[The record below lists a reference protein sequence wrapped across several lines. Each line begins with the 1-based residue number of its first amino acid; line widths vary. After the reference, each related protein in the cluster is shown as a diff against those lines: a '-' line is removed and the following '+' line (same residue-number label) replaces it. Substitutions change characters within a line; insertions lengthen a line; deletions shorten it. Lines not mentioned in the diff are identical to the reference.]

1 MKTPH
6 ILLCLALSLLG
17 AGLKAQND
25 LPQVFSPNA
34 AELGKYGKIPVSYF
48 NGLPNISIPLT
59 ELHAKGYTLP
69 IYLTYHAGG
78 NKPDQHPGW
87 VGMGWTLHAGGCI
100 NRIVNGLKDEMSLY
114 EFNNVYHGNP
124 HCNPGYLHHASDT
137 QDEINW
143 DNDSELE
150 EEMAVIVSSAQYSP
164 VIRRSLDREPDEF
177 QVNIEDIHASFYFVS
192 AQNIKIVSKDESDFT
207 VSYTVKPGGNG
218 STTIEL
224 FHADIGFTPI
234 RVSTFDYIDS
244 FVITNHDGTKYYFGQ
259 DESAIEFSV
268 SPNINQQ
275 GASSGFSGT
284 ATANSWMLTRIERPD
299 GESVVF
305 QYVKDGTPIICED
318 SHWRRDF
325 RTTPDFA
332 RRFDLP
338 LRDSID
344 TRNQTQASINANG
357 HMSINYYF
365 VTPCY
370 LQSITCGNS
379 GDWIRFSI
387 EETTELPYEIDEDEF
402 EKRTNG
408 QLLEPAMVSQN
419 HYMQLAQIETP
430 HGNIDFSY
438 TQSKT
443 TRLKLREVSFLKVPD
458 YAGKYEMYYNTTS
471 LPAQY
476 NSRMSDLWG
485 YYLGTTYP
493 LNDTLIMGHRSLV
506 NAAALQ
512 AEILTKLVYP
522 TEGYTVFE
530 YEPHDYSHV
539 VEQHPIRFIARQGS
553 AGGLR
558 IKRMKDYTS
567 ADAKP
572 VERRFYYGDTVSSGI
587 LSGRPKCVD
596 KGDFEGCLKFKLSDS
611 YSETID
617 YTYYYEMFSE
627 RSYNQIS
634 LTDGNHVTYS
644 SVTEVI
650 PGKGRTVYHYSN
662 HDTPSCLDV
671 DPVRTWYDEE
681 SDFITTPLISR
692 ALSRGLLLRKEEYD
706 EEGVLKRRDVREY
719 AQDTTRYIKTLP
731 KRSFAGSYIMQIA
744 YLKEYSYHP
753 YLQKR
758 VVTDYPDEGSPYSI
772 TTEYTYDLHRRL
784 TEVTRNVA
792 GTIER
797 DNYTYTGIYNN
808 EPYTGMKLR
817 NMITYPVEHIRFRKD
832 TLASEK
838 VIAAELITW
847 KKDNGFYVPS
857 EQWKADFGG
866 GIAGL
871 SFNQFNGSSKDSHY
885 GSAPELSFSEYDSNA
900 NLILSEDRSCMP
912 TTYFW
917 TSDKCHP
924 SAVFAGAKNGTR
936 TDSYLEEV
944 TDIESADLYGL
955 YYESSIDIPFN
966 VAYAGT
972 VNVYLNFLRQYGRTV
987 WWRMDGG
994 TEHQWVWPNL
1004 GPDEELEVQTL
1015 FSAVLPAGNHL
1026 FQITAVQ
1033 GNYTEEEEDQ
1043 EEEGESGD
1051 ETICGIPLRS
1061 SVSWGT
1067 IEVQYPAYEDVQ
1079 SEVRADECLFEDFE
1093 SNTSSIHDGF
1103 YSGRSYYGVKV
1114 LDFVPNSEKTYIIDW
1129 QELQSDGTWVY
1140 NSKTASPSDTFSA
1153 GTAGKYID
1161 HVRVFPVGTTVESY
1175 TWDTIGNQLSHTDS
1189 RGVTERYRYDLFGRL
1204 IGVYDNEGRKVEGYQ
1219 YNYQNR

>member
-1 MKTPH
+1 MMSS
-6 ILLCLALSLLG
+6 ISLSLR
-17 AGLKAQND
+17 AQTD

-59 ELHAKGYTLP
+59 ELRAKGHTLP

-78 NKPDQHPGW
+78 NKPEQHPGW

-114 EFNNVYHGNP
+114 EYKNVYHANP
-124 HCNPGYLHHASDT
+124 NCNPGYLNHAFDT

-143 DNDSELE
+143 DSAAELE
-150 EEMAVIVSSAQYSP
+150 EEMAEVITTDQYCP

-207 VSYTVKPGGNG
+207 VSYTVKSGGNG

-224 FHADIGFTPI
+224 FHADIGFSPI

-244 FVITNHDGTKYYFGQ
+244 FVLTNHDGTKYYFGQ

-268 SPNINQQ
+268 TPNINQQ

-305 QYVKDGTPIICED
+305 QYVKNGTPIICED

-332 RRFDLP
+332 SRFDLP

-419 HYMQLAQIETP
+419 HYMQLTKIETP

-438 TQSKT
+438 TQSET
-443 TRLKLREVSFLKVPD
+443 TRLKLREVSFTKVPD
-458 YAGKYEMYYNTTS
+458 YAGKYEMYYNTTP

-558 IKRMKDYTS
+558 IKRMKDYAS

-572 VERRFYYGDTVSSGI
+572 VERRFYYGETVSSGI
-587 LSGRPKCVD
+587 LSGRPRCVD
-596 KGDFEGCLKFKLSDS
+596 KGDFEGRLKIKLSDS
-611 YSETID
+611 YSQTID

-681 SDFITTPLISR
+681 SDFITTPLISK
-692 ALSRGLLLRKEEYD
+692 ALSRGLLLREEEYD
-706 EEGVLKRRDVREY
+706 EDGVLKRRDVREY
-719 AQDTTRYIKTLP
+719 AQDTTQYIKTLP
-731 KRSFAGSYIMQIA
+731 KRYFAGSYIMQTA

-758 VVTDYPDEGSPYSI
+758 VVTDYPDEGSPHSI

-784 TEVTRNVA
+784 IEVTRNVA

-797 DNYTYTGIYNN
+797 DTYTYTGIYNN
-808 EPYTGMKLR
+808 EPYTGMKSR
-817 NMITYPVEHIRFRKD
+817 NMISYPVEHVLFRKD

-838 VIAAELITW
+838 AIAAELTTW
-847 KKDNGFYVPS
+847 KAGPGGRYVPNAKYVASLGTGVPATNFTPFTGDLGSMAVYS
-857 EQWKADFGG
+857 E
-866 GIAGL
+866 
-871 SFNQFNGSSKDSHY
+871 
-885 GSAPELSFSEYDSNA
+885 PEVAYS
-900 NLILSEDRSCMP
+900 
-912 TTYFW
+912 
-917 TSDKCHP
+917 
-924 SAVFAGAKNGTR
+924 R
-936 TDSYLEEV
+936 TDSLANILESVDRSGVYSTYLWDKTHVYPEMITKNARNTFREEIALVNHSDDGLLAYDLSTDPTTALETFVMPVDGFLTLDLSTSDGQDWGITLSISGVGTIMLGSHGIQTNASNSLQNYVNALSHVVVPLSSGSHSVYVLEAVSQFSPGDVQEEIPELAYSLSWNTESV
-944 TDIESADLYGL
+944 TTYGNDDVFH
-955 YYESSIDIPFN
+955 EDFEPEVIPSG
-966 VAYAGT
+966 AT
-972 VNVYLNFLRQYGRTV
+972 
-987 WWRMDGG
+987 MDGFHSYG
-994 TEHQWVWPNL
+994 YHS
-1004 GPDEELEVQTL
+1004 G
-1015 FSAVLPAGNHL
+1015 
-1026 FQITAVQ
+1026 
-1033 GNYTEEEEDQ
+1033 GNYTFALFTDPNKRYILDYRAKSNNGAWQYIRSELTYSAD
-1043 EEEGESGD
+1043 GKH
-1051 ETICGIPLRS
+1051 TIP
-1061 SVSWGT
+1061 VS
-1067 IEVQYPAYEDVQ
+1067 
-1079 SEVRADECLFEDFE
+1079 
-1093 SNTSSIHDGF
+1093 
-1103 YSGRSYYGVKV
+1103 SGR
-1114 LDFVPNSEKTYIIDW
+1114 ID
-1129 QELQSDGTWVY
+1129 E
-1140 NSKTASPSDTFSA
+1140 
-1153 GTAGKYID
+1153 
-1161 HVRVFPVGTTVESY
+1161 VRVFPADSNVESY
-1175 TWDTIGNQLSHTDS
+1175 TWDNAGELLSRTDA
-1189 RGVTERYRYDLFGRL
+1189 RGVTESYCYDRLGRL
-1204 IGVYDNEGRKVEGYQ
+1204 IGVYNNDGKKEEGYQ